1 MTKNSI
7 EIMVIAG
14 EQSGDI
20 HGGNLCREIR
30 ELSPGMTL
38 FGMGGDSMEEA
49 GVELV
54 QRIGR
59 TGVVG
64 LWEVFKDIGRYRK
77 IFNRLVSEMEE
88 RRPAAVI
95 LIDYPGFNIRFARC
109 AHQRG
114 VRVIY
119 YISPQ
124 LWAWGRWRVK
134 KIKRFVDKMVVIF
147 PFEKDFYADYGI
159 DAAFVGHPLVG
170 TLDRG
175 LTKEGCRKLLGITAS
190 PVIGL
195 LPGSRKSEIEKI
207 LPILLGTAG
216 ILRERL
222 PGAVFL
228 IPVASPDLLP
238 LIEEIVRSSPVEIRL
253 LEGSSQEILAASD
266 LLILASGTVTLE
278 AAVFKTPMILV
289 YKLSFF
295 SWISGRILLT
305 IPFIGLVNIV
315 GGKKIIPEFIQ
326 YQARPDLVA
335 RAALEILENPEIREE
350 MIRKFAVVSDRLG
363 RPGTSQRAAR
373 VILDSINPDL

>member
-1 MTKNSI
+1 MTHNNI
-7 EIMVIAG
+7 NIMVLAG

-30 ELSPGMTL
+30 ELSPGVTL

-64 LWEVFKDIGRYRK
+64 FWEVFKDIGQYRK
-77 IFNRLVSEMEE
+77 IFNRLVSVMEE
-88 RRPAAVI
+88 RRPDAVI
-95 LIDYPGFNIRFARC
+95 LIDYPGFNIRFARR
-109 AHQRG
+109 AHQQG

-147 PFEKDFYADYGI
+147 PFEKDFYAAYGI
-159 DAAFVGHPLVG
+159 NVAFVGHPLVG

-175 LTKEGCRKLLGITAS
+175 LTKEGCRKLLGITDS

-195 LPGSRKSEIEKI
+195 LPGSRHSEVEKI
-207 LPILLGTAG
+207 LPFLLETAG
-216 ILRERL
+216 LLRERL

-228 IPVASPDLLP
+228 LPVASPQLRP
-238 LIEEIVRSSPVEIRL
+238 LIEESVRSTSVEIRL
-253 LEGSSQEILAASD
+253 LEGSNQEILVASD

-278 AAVFKTPMILV
+278 AAVFATPMIIV
-289 YKLSFF
+289 YKVSFF
-295 SWISGRILLT
+295 SWISARILLT

-315 GGKKIIPEFIQ
+315 AGKLVVPEFIQ
-326 YQARPDLVA
+326 YQARPDRVA
-335 RAALEILENPEIREE
+335 RAALEILDRTEAREE
-350 MIRKFAVVSDRLG
+350 MIRELAVVSERLG
-363 RPGTSQRAAR
+363 RPGASRRAAR
-373 VILDSINPDL
+373 VVLDTINLGQ